1 MRKRDVLAIGMAVA
15 DVIIK
20 PVDTLPPN
28 GGLNTVSTFFLTSG
42 GVASTFSHDIA
53 RLGLNSG
60 LVATIGD
67 DLLGGM
73 LLQSLIRDRVDVSLV
88 RKTEELPTGGTV
100 VLVDSRGERSFYH
113 YPGASLKLIGPASV
127 PIEGYRHI
135 HLGGSPLMP
144 EYDGEQGLRLLIEAR
159 NKGVSTSIDT
169 VYSPEGNWEGTRS
182 LLKFTDI
189 ALPSFNEA
197 LRLAETDSPID
208 QARYL
213 IDRGVHIAVI
223 KLGEQ
228 GALILEKGCA
238 PLSIHPPA
246 VEPIDNTG
254 AGEAFC
260 AGFICGYLKGWDIIR
275 TADFAVSCGAL
286 ATQSL
291 GGPLM
296 IDSIHDVELWMA
308 KNPVTS

>member
-1 MRKRDVLAIGMAVA
+1 MRKKDVLAIGMAVA

-20 PVDTLPPN
+20 PVDALPPS
-28 GGLNTVSTFFLTSG
+28 GGLNTVSTFLLTSG

-53 RLGLNSG
+53 RLGLKSG
-60 LVATIGD
+60 LVGTIGN
-67 DLLGGM
+67 DLLGEM
-73 LLQSLIRDRVDVSLV
+73 LLQSLIRDRVDVSLI
-88 RKTEELPTGGTV
+88 RKTDEWPTGGTV

-113 YPGASLKLIGPASV
+113 YSGASLKLIGPSAV
-127 PIEGYRHI
+127 PIDGYRHI
-135 HLGGSPLMP
+135 HFGGSPLIP
-144 EYDGEQGLRLLIEAR
+144 EYDGEPGLTLLAEAR
-159 NKGVSTSIDT
+159 RLGVSTSIDT
-169 VYSPEGNWEGTRS
+169 VYSPGGNWEGTRE
-182 LLKFTDI
+182 LLKLTDI
-189 ALPSFNEA
+189 ALPSFHEA
-197 LRLAETDSPID
+197 LRLAETDSPLD

-213 IDRGVHIAVI
+213 IDRGVQIAVI

-246 VEPIDNTG
+246 VVPVDNTG

-260 AGFICGYLKGWDIIR
+260 AGFICGYLKGWDITR
-275 TADFAVSCGAL
+275 TANFAVSCGAL

-296 IDSIHDVELWMA
+296 IDSMDDVERWMA
-308 KNPVTS
+308 ANPVTS